1 MLGWVLV
8 YDWMKRVKTGFF
20 FLFRQCGCMRVF
32 VSGGAGFIGSHLV
45 DRLLGDGFEVVVLDD
60 LCGGRVENV
69 KQHIGESGFRFV
81 RGDVRDSGLV
91 EGLVRGVDAV
101 FHLAALVSV
110 PESFED
116 PVLTNDV
123 NVGGTLN
130 LLRACVGSDVKRF
143 VYASSCAVYGE
154 AESLPLREDSPLRPA
169 SPYAVSKL
177 AAENYVRV
185 FYEVFGLETVCLRFF
200 NVYGSRQVYS
210 EYSGVMTQ
218 FFSCLTKDRPLVIFG
233 DGEQTRDFVHVRD
246 VVEANM
252 LALKNEGV
260 VGEVFNVATGVATT
274 INQLANVLLRTTNQ
288 THLKMVHSETRKG
301 DIKHSVADI
310 SKARRKL
317 HYDPKVLLKDGVKE
331 LTIS

>member
-1 MLGWVLV
+1 
-8 YDWMKRVKTGFF
+8 
-20 FLFRQCGCMRVF
+20 

-45 DRLLGDGFEVVVLDD
+45 DRLLADGFEVVVLDN
-60 LCGGRVENV
+60 LYGGRVENV
-69 KQHIGESGFRFV
+69 KPHMGKRGFRFV

-91 EGLVRGVDAV
+91 EELVRGVDAV

-110 PESFED
+110 PESFKD

-185 FYEVFGLETVCLRFF
+185 FCEVFGLGTVCLRFF

-218 FFSCLTKDRPLVIFG
+218 FISCLTKDRPLVIFG
-233 DGEQTRDFVHVRD
+233 DGEQTRDFVHVQD

-260 VGEVFNVATGVATT
+260 VGETFNVATGVATT
-274 INQLANVLLRTTNQ
+274 INQLAGVLLKTTNK
-288 THLKMVHSETRKG
+288 THLKTVHSKPRKG

-310 SKARRKL
+310 SKAKGKL
-317 HYDPKVLLKDGVKE
+317 HYDPKVLLKDGLEE
-331 LTIS
+331 LTKSYGIRS

>member
-1 MLGWVLV
+1 VRINDYSRVL
-8 YDWMKRVKTGFF
+8 
-20 FLFRQCGCMRVF
+20 

-45 DRLLGDGFEVVVLDD
+45 DRLLADGFEVVVLDN
-60 LCGGRVENV
+60 LYGGRVENV
-69 KQHIGESGFRFV
+69 KPHMGEGGFRFV
-81 RGDVRDSGLV
+81 QGDVRDSSVVKELV
-91 EGLVRGVDAV
+91 KGVDAV

-110 PESFED
+110 PESFKD

-185 FYEVFGLETVCLRFF
+185 FGLETVCLRFF

-218 FFSCLTKDRPLVIFG
+218 FINCLTKDRPLVVFG
-233 DGEQTRDFVHVRD
+233 DGEQTRDFVHVQD

-252 LALKNEGV
+252 LALKNKGV

-274 INQLANVLLRTTNQ
+274 INKLANVLLSAANR
-288 THLKMVHSETRKG
+288 THLKMVHSEPRKG

-310 SKARRKL
+310 SKARGKL
-317 HYDPKVLLKDGVKE
+317 HYDPKVLLKDGLEE
-331 LTIS
+331 LLH

>member
-1 MLGWVLV
+1 MHGFSRVL
-8 YDWMKRVKTGFF
+8 
-20 FLFRQCGCMRVF
+20 

-45 DRLLGDGFEVVVLDD
+45 DRLLGDGFEVVVLDN

-69 KQHIGESGFRFV
+69 KQHIGEGSFRFV
-81 RGDVRDSGLV
+81 RGDVRDSSVV
-91 EGLVRGVDAV
+91 EELVRGVDAV

-110 PESFED
+110 PESFKD

-130 LLRACVGSDVKRF
+130 LLRVCVGSDVKRF

-185 FYEVFGLETVCLRFF
+185 FYEIFGLETVCLRYF

-218 FFSCLTKDRPLVIFG
+218 FISCLTKNLPLVIFG
-233 DGEQTRDFVHVRD
+233 DGEQTRDFVQVQD

-252 LALKNEGV
+252 LALKNKGI
-260 VGEVFNVATGVATT
+260 VGETFNIGTGVATT
-274 INQLANVLLRTTNQ
+274 INQLANVLLEVANK
-288 THLKMVHSETRKG
+288 THLKVMHSKPRRG
-301 DIKHSVADI
+301 DIKYSVADI
-310 SKARRKL
+310 SKVKNKL
-317 HYDPKVLLKDGVKE
+317 HYNPKVSLGKGLKEISKTHSLL
-331 LTIS
+331 T

>member
-1 MLGWVLV
+1 MHGFSRVL
-8 YDWMKRVKTGFF
+8 
-20 FLFRQCGCMRVF
+20 

-45 DRLLGDGFEVVVLDD
+45 DRLLVDGFEVVVLDN
-60 LCGGRVENV
+60 LYGGRVENV
-69 KQHIGESGFRFV
+69 KQHIGKRGFRFV
-81 RGDVRDSGLV
+81 RGDVRDSIV
-91 EGLVRGVDAV
+91 VKELVRGVGAV

-130 LLRACVGSDVKRF
+130 LLRVCVGSDVKRF

-154 AESLPLREDSPLRPA
+154 AGSLPLREDSPLRPA

-185 FYEVFGLETVCLRFF
+185 FCEVFGLETVCLRFF

-218 FFSCLTKDRPLVIFG
+218 FINCLTKDRPLVVFG
-233 DGEQTRDFVHVRD
+233 DGEQTRDFVHVQD

-252 LALKNEGV
+252 LALKNKGV

-274 INQLANVLLRTTNQ
+274 INKLANVLLSAANR
-288 THLKMVHSETRKG
+288 THLKMVHSEPRKG

-310 SKARRKL
+310 SKARGKL
-317 HYDPKVLLKDGVKE
+317 HYDPKVLLKDGLEE
-331 LTIS
+331 LLH

>member
-1 MLGWVLV
+1 MHGFSRVL
-8 YDWMKRVKTGFF
+8 
-20 FLFRQCGCMRVF
+20 

-45 DRLLGDGFEVVVLDD
+45 DRLLGDGFEVVVLDN
-60 LCGGRVENV
+60 LYCGRVENV
-69 KQHIGESGFRFV
+69 KQHIGEEGFRFV
-81 RGDVRDSGLV
+81 QGDVRDSSV
-91 EGLVRGVDAV
+91 VKELVRGVDAV

-110 PESFED
+110 PESFKD

-143 VYASSCAVYGE
+143 VYVSSCAVYGE
-154 AESLPLREDSPLRPA
+154 AESLPLREDYPLRPA

-200 NVYGSRQVYS
+200 NVYGSRQLYS
-210 EYSGVMTQ
+210 EYSGVITQ
-218 FFSCLTKDRPLVIFG
+218 FISCLTKDRPLVIFG
-233 DGEQTRDFVHVRD
+233 DGEQTRDFVQVRD

-252 LALKNEGV
+252 LALKNKGV
-260 VGEVFNVATGVATT
+260 VGETFNVATGVATT
-274 INQLANVLLRTTNQ
+274 INQLANVLLSAANR
-288 THLKMVHSETRKG
+288 THLKMVHSEPRKG

-310 SKARRKL
+310 SKTRRKL
-317 HYDPKVLLKDGVKE
+317 HYDPKVLLKDGLEE
-331 LTIS
+331 LLH

>member
-1 MLGWVLV
+1 
-8 YDWMKRVKTGFF
+8 
-20 FLFRQCGCMRVF
+20 
-32 VSGGAGFIGSHLV
+32 
-45 DRLLGDGFEVVVLDD
+45 
-60 LCGGRVENV
+60 
-69 KQHIGESGFRFV
+69 
-81 RGDVRDSGLV
+81 
-91 EGLVRGVDAV
+91 
-101 FHLAALVSV
+101 
-110 PESFED
+110 
-116 PVLTNDV
+116 V

-130 LLRACVGSDVKRF
+130 LLRACVDSDVKRF

-185 FYEVFGLETVCLRFF
+185 FCEVFGLETVCLRFF
-200 NVYGSRQVYS
+200 NVYGSRQAYS

-218 FFSCLTKDRPLVIFG
+218 FISCLTKDLPLVIFG
-233 DGEQTRDFVHVRD
+233 DGEQTRDFVHVQD

-252 LALKNEGV
+252 LALKNKGV
-260 VGEVFNVATGVATT
+260 VGETFNIATGVATT
-274 INQLANVLLRTTNQ
+274 INQLANVLLRISNK

-317 HYDPKVLLKDGVKE
+317 HYDPKVLFKDGLEE
-331 LTIS
+331 LFALSF